1 MEGKEFNLSS
11 TGAVYWDTNG
21 KPLFISQMVKKKGC
35 HNSQIHTHTKV
46 KKITIVDLPTSKI
59 CETEKRYI
67 QMIFDKYA
75 IQK

>member
-1 MEGKEFNLSS
+1 
-11 TGAVYWDTNG
+11 
-21 KPLFISQMVKKKGC
+21 MVKKKDAQ
-35 HNSQIHTHTKV
+35 HPFTQIHTHTKV